1 MQEIE
6 KLIEILFER
15 LKKNSIRFL
24 IDLIEFYKYWVAW
37 NYPTFT
43 NAIINWCINI
53 LKLIYEEH

>member
-24 IDLIEFYKYWVAW
+24 IDLIEFYKY
-37 NYPTFT
+37 
-43 NAIINWCINI
+43 
-53 LKLIYEEH
+53 